1 MKIYSKRKFIYGVI
15 GLMIAISGIA
25 VLIIKGFNLK
35 LLILIPLI
43 LIISLSEIRNS
54 LSKALV
60 YKSNIEGRDERNQLI
75 SNKSSAVAFRI
86 VQYSIFSL
94 KVLFIILFA
103 IFREPA
109 LVWIVLTLSLVI
121 IISIVSEIWSN
132 FYYEK
137 RL

>member
-43 LIISLSEIRNS
+43 LIISLFEVRNS